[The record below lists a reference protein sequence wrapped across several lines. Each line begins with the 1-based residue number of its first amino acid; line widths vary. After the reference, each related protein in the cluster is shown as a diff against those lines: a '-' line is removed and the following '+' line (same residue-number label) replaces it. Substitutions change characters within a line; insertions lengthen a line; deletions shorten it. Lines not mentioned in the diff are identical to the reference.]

1 MRLDIITANLGR
13 RRDLPLALL
22 VAATVA
28 AYGLAP
34 TGNGQVTCLLRLHA
48 DHACPGCG
56 MSRAT
61 GRLLRGDV
69 AAAFAY
75 HPWVF
80 AFLAQAIGFAAWRY
94 HWGNRPMEPKHRLWL
109 VWSVTVNVSLLFVVW
124 GVRIATGH
132 LDNVY

>member
-1 MRLDIITANLGR
+1 MISRLGLADLPR
-13 RRDLPLALL
+13 RRDFPLAV
-22 VAATVA
+22 VAALTVL

-61 GRLLRGDV
+61 GRLLRADV
-69 AAAFAY
+69 GGAFAY
-75 HPWVF
+75 HPMVF
-80 AFLAQAIGFAAWRY
+80 LLALQAIGFAAWRFR
-94 HWGNRPMEPKHRLWL
+94 WGNRPLTPTHMNRL
-109 VWSVTVNVSLLFVVW
+109 VWSVSANIAVLLLLW
-124 GVRIATGH
+124 AVRIATGH